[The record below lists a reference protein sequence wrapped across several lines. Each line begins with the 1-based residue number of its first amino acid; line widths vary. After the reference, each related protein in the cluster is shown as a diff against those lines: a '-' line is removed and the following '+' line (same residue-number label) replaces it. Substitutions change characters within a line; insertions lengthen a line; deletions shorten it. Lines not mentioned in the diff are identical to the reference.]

1 MPATSARA
9 PSGHERPWYVTAFT
23 SRRSG
28 NALGAFA
35 CAAMLGFGFYLQ
47 YAKGLE
53 PCPLCMLQRVALGAV
68 GIAFLLAAI
77 HHPKRVGAWIYG
89 VLVTLSASAGLA
101 VAGRHV
107 WLQHLPEDRRPM
119 CGPTLEFMLDSV
131 GAVEAVRR
139 TLRGTGDCA
148 VVDWTFLTLSIPEWT
163 LMAFAG
169 FFVYALYLA
178 SRP

>member
-1 MPATSARA
+1 M
-9 PSGHERPWYVTAFT
+9 
-23 SRRSG
+23 
-28 NALGAFA
+28 
-35 CAAMLGFGFYLQ
+35 
-47 YAKGLE
+47 YAV
-53 PCPLCMLQRVALGAV
+53 LC
-68 GIAFLLAAI
+68 IAI
-77 HHPKRVGAWIYG
+77 SVVGASI
-89 VLVTLSASAGLA
+89 AA
-101 VAGRHV
+101 RHV

-163 LMAFAG
+163 LMAFTG
-169 FFVYALYLA
+169 FFVYSLYLA